1 MRVVIHRQIKEKQ
14 ARSDRY
20 GPTTLASISSLCLV
34 HKFKFNSEFTAGKPI
49 PVFIY
54 IYIYTGCPA
63 KIIFRVLSKTYTSI
77 YTGCPLNIIRV
88 HSR

>member
-1 MRVVIHRQIKEKQ
+1 MRVVIYRQIKEKQ
-14 ARSDRY
+14 ARSDGY

-54 IYIYTGCPA
+54 IY
-63 KIIFRVLSKTYTSI
+63 RVPSKYNSEFSVKPI
-77 YTGCPLNIIRV
+77 LVYYTGCPLNITIV